1 VRPTLKRAL
10 APATNPTGIGS
21 SAAAIYAA
29 VVMIWNAT
37 HHHTVIDPQVVIAA
51 LTAAAFLYSRMK
63 VTPVA
68 DPKDGNGQP
77 LLKAATAAMLAGT
90 PPYRSST
97 GNVTVIPPE
106 KTLIPPAAP
115 PE

>member
-1 VRPTLKRAL
+1 
-10 APATNPTGIGS
+10 
-21 SAAAIYAA
+21 
-29 VVMIWNAT
+29 MIWNAS
-37 HHHTVIDPQVVIAA
+37 HHHAVIDPQVIIAA

-77 LLKAATAAMLAGT
+77 LVATFTA
-90 PPYRSST
+90 PP
-97 GNVTVIPPE
+97 P

-115 PE
+115 E

>member
-1 VRPTLKRAL
+1 VRHPLKRAL

-21 SAAAIYAA
+21 SLAAIYAA

-37 HHHTVIDPQVVIAA
+37 HHHAVIDPQVIIAA
-51 LTAAAFLYSRMK
+51 VGAAAFLYARFK

-77 LLKAATAAMLAGT
+77 LVASFTA
-90 PPYRSST
+90 PPQ
-97 GNVTVIPPE
+97 
-106 KTLIPPAAP
+106 KTLIPPAAT
-115 PE
+115 E